1 MKLSSKKVLAAKIQQ
16 PAAPMQEKTLA
27 DRAVGRMVTGLNAA
41 QRSGKF
47 PKVY

>member
-27 DRAVGRMVTGLNAA
+27 DRAVGLMVTGLNAA